1 MKFTGLNELRGSFL
15 TFFQDRNHTL
25 LKSAPLIPE
34 GDSSVLLINAGM
46 TPLKRY
52 FQGLDKLPGNRATSC
67 QKCIRTPDIEN
78 VGITERHGTYFEM
91 LGNFSFGDYFKEEA
105 IAWGWEYLTKAL
117 EIEPEKLWI
126 TIFEEDDE
134 AGDIWHEKIGIP
146 RERIVKMGRE
156 DNFWEHGS
164 GPCGPCSEIHFDRGE
179 KYGCGKPDCRFGCEN
194 PGCNRYVE
202 IWNLVFTQ
210 FDSDGKG
217 HYTPLAA
224 KNIDTG
230 MGLERLALVMQD
242 AANLFE
248 VDTIKGILNKA
259 SEITGKTYKTDPKAD
274 ISLRIITDH
283 LRSSTFMVCDG
294 ILPSNEGRGYVL
306 RRLLRRAAR
315 HARMLG
321 CEDAVL
327 YRIVDTVIDFNT
339 GTYPELETRR
349 EHIKQV
355 IKNEEESF
363 AKTVETGM
371 KLLNDLLQNVTNSTL
386 SGEDTFKLHDT
397 YGFPLDLTKEICAE
411 RGIAV
416 DEEGFRA
423 LMRTQRETARAGRN
437 FKGGWDES
445 VGGDLNEAT
454 VFTGYDSLRTVTKV
468 AAVSTHGD
476 KTVVVLEE
484 SPFYA
489 ESGGQ
494 VGDTGMICIIDGSK
508 DDDDNLA
515 FHVTDTKKNA
525 GGQFILSGEPKNGK
539 VLTAGDEVAA
549 IVDMARRQA
558 IMRNHT
564 AAHLLQAALRKVLGN
579 QVHQAGSYVDD
590 QRLRFDF
597 TYTAAMTSAE
607 IAEVETIVNEA
618 ILADLPVATEVLPI
632 EEARTR
638 GATALFGEKY
648 GDTVRVVS
656 IGQGDNEAFS
666 VEFCGGTHLKNT
678 AKAGLFKIISEAGV
692 AGGVRRIE
700 AVTGMNVLA
709 ELNDSRQRL
718 ADTAGI
724 LKTNPT
730 ALTQKAQTVMTEL
743 FALNAA
749 LESANRELAKLR
761 LSEKQSTEQIGAV
774 TFITA
779 VLEGFAGDGLR
790 QAADGCTAFNDDSV
804 LLFAG
809 MEGDKANFF
818 CKCGKNAVAAGIKA
832 GETVK
837 TAANATGGKGGGKPD
852 SAMAGIGDVKLIA
865 AGFEAARGFIKAK
878 IGG

>member
-1 MKFTGLNELRGSFL
+1 MKWTGLNELRGSFL
-15 TFFQDRNHTL
+15 TFFQDRQHTL

-34 GDSSVLLINAGM
+34 GDGSVLLINAGM

-52 FQGLDKLPGNRATSC
+52 FQGLDKLPGDRATSC

-91 LGNFSFGDYFKEEA
+91 LGNFSFGDYFKKEA
-105 IAWGWEYLTKAL
+105 IAWGWEYLTKTL

-134 AGDIWHEKIGIP
+134 ARDIWHDEIGIP

-179 KYGCGKPDCRFGCEN
+179 KYGCGDPNCRFGCEN

-217 HYTPLAA
+217 NYTPLAA

-248 VDTIKGILNKA
+248 VDTVKGILNKA
-259 SEITGKTYKTDPKAD
+259 CEITGKTYKTDPKAD

-349 EHIKQV
+349 EHIRQV
-355 IKNEEESF
+355 IKNEEASF

-371 KLLNDLLQNVTNSTL
+371 RLLNDLLQNLEGGML

-423 LMRTQRETARAGRN
+423 LMRAQRETARAGRN

-445 VGGDLNEAT
+445 VGGDLNQAT

-468 AAVSTHGD
+468 AAVSTHDG

-494 VGDTGMICIIDGSK
+494 VGDTGMICVIDESG
-508 DDDDNLA
+508 DDDSNMA
-515 FHVTDTKKNA
+515 FQVTDTKKNP
-525 GGQFILSGEPKNGK
+525 GGQFILSGSLKNGK
-539 VLTAGDEVAA
+539 ILTTGDEVVAV
-549 IVDMARRQA
+549 VDTARRRA

-564 AAHLLQAALRKVLGN
+564 AAHLLQAALRRVLGE

-590 QRLRFDF
+590 QRCRFDF

-607 IAEVETIVNEA
+607 IAEVEIIVNEA
-618 ILADLPVATEVLPI
+618 ILADLPVVTEVLPI
-632 EEARTR
+632 EEARKR

-656 IGQGDNEAFS
+656 IGDKTAFS
-666 VEFCGGTHLKNT
+666 VEFCGGTHLSGT
-678 AKAGLFKIISEAGV
+678 GKAGLFKIISETGV

-700 AVTGMNVLA
+700 AVTGLNFLD
-709 ELNDSRQRL
+709 ELNGAQKRL
-718 ADTAGI
+718 NDAAVI
-724 LKTNPT
+724 LKTNPA
-730 ALTQKAQTVMTEL
+730 ALTGKAQTVMTEL
-743 FALNAA
+743 SALNAA
-749 LESANRELAKLR
+749 LESANRELAALR
-761 LSEKQSTEQIGAV
+761 LSEQQSSEKIGGV

-790 QAADGCTAFNDDSV
+790 QAADGCKAFDENSI

-809 MEGDKANFF
+809 TDGDKANFF
-818 CKCGKNAVAAGIKA
+818 CKCGKNAIAAGIKA
-832 GETVK
+832 GEAVK
-837 TAANATGGKGGGKPD
+837 TAAAATGGKGGGKPD
-852 SAMAGIGDVKLIA
+852 SAMAGIGDVSKISD
-865 AGFEAARGFIKAK
+865 GFEAAKGFIKGK
-878 IGG
+878 IEG